1 MTYSFTSAETDL
13 IVSLCRAH
21 RITMQGHIQAIDEMG
36 TLAQVAGPGRAH
48 CEREIDLCTRVLDAL
63 GVPHDDE

>member
-21 RITMQGHIQAIDEMG
+21 RINMQGHIQAIEQMG
-36 TLAQVAGPGRAH
+36 ALAEVADPGRAH
-48 CEREIDLCTRVLDAL
+48 CEREIDLCTRVLTAL
-63 GVPHDDE
+63 GVPHDG